1 MSNWNKN
8 QFINHLR
15 EECSREIAKVGVS
28 IIDFTERHADDISWG
43 RGADHGTLTFRCQ
56 SDVGPLPL
64 FHMTST
70 GQLNLQ
76 INFMRNREI
85 PPMVLRDIV
94 LKLESNFLRDY
105 NVNEY
110 PSDVFVPMDELFYTE
125 SQVEKFLKTME
136 GCTYRLKQ

>member
-8 QFINHLR
+8 QFIDHLR
-15 EECSREIAKVGVS
+15 EECSREVAKVGVS
-28 IIDFTERHADDISWG
+28 IIDFAEKHAHDISWG
-43 RGADHGTLTFRCQ
+43 RGTDHGTLTFRCQ

-76 INFMRNREI
+76 INFMRNKEI
-85 PPMVLRDIV
+85 PPMVMKDIV

-105 NVNEY
+105 NEHGY
-110 PSDVFVPMDELFYTE
+110 PSDVFVPMDELFHTE
-125 SQVEKFLKTME
+125 NQVVKFLKTME

>member
-1 MSNWNKN
+1 MSNWNKD
-8 QFINHLR
+8 QFITHLR
-15 EECSREIAKVGVS
+15 DTCTREVAKVGVS
-28 IIDFTERHADDISWG
+28 IIDFAEIHADDVSWG
-43 RGADHGTLTFRCQ
+43 RGSDHGTLTFRCN

-76 INFMRNREI
+76 INFMRNKEI
-85 PPMVLRDIV
+85 PPMVMRDIV

-105 NVNEY
+105 DEDEY
-110 PSDVFVPMDELFYTE
+110 PSDVFVPMDELFHTE
-125 SQVEKFLKTME
+125 NQVEKFLKTME